1 VVISVL
7 APCVFVGGHLG
18 SLPLGGAA
26 IGPWL
31 APAWH
36 TVTRLSDIQ
45 RSILC
50 STAGC
55 IQYSCFPPMLNTVV
69 CKNGARVYTLQLFS
83 EPQCQDQLNY
93 FHSFSK
99 RPLYQDFVLYSMVV
113 SITSIL
119 YSCLYQVYSIQPSF
133 SPPKNSLQ
141 ISLDDPRNGTVDLP
155 YAATEM
161 APNIATST
169 LMSIHDMTVSNELT
183 VPKMVEAAR
192 RNERSIR
199 RLALT

>member
-1 VVISVL
+1 
-7 APCVFVGGHLG
+7 
-18 SLPLGGAA
+18 
-26 IGPWL
+26 
-31 APAWH
+31 
-36 TVTRLSDIQ
+36 
-45 RSILC
+45 
-50 STAGC
+50 
-55 IQYSCFPPMLNTVV
+55 
-69 CKNGARVYTLQLFS
+69 
-83 EPQCQDQLNY
+83 
-93 FHSFSK
+93 
-99 RPLYQDFVLYSMVV
+99 MVV